1 MSKPG
6 KLRSKM
12 PSSDE
17 GTWVRVGKL
26 RQIKLMKGGSS
37 DPCQGCVTCT
47 ARGTEF
53 AVPLRRVSVK
63 DHKVSEGT
71 ILREATHADRRRAA
85 HLSSLEEGPDF
96 AFCEAKIRDLGLPM
110 KLRAVE
116 RLYGGERI
124 IFYFSAEGRVD
135 FRSLV
140 KVLAREFHTRIEL
153 RQIGARDEAK
163 LVGDVGVCGQVICC
177 QSWISHLKPVS
188 LQMAKNQGRAPQGD
202 KNLGSC
208 GRLKCCLRYENELY
222 TEMKVGLPRMGA
234 RLETTKGPA
243 HVLNVDVLRREIHLR
258 GEDGVVFVEHADD
271 LLPSGIRPAAE
282 SQSP

>member
-1 MSKPG
+1 MARQKKAPAN
-6 KLRSKM
+6 RS
-12 PSSDE
+12 SSNE

-37 DPCQGCVTCT
+37 EARSGCVTCT
-47 ARGTEF
+47 ARGTEY
-53 AVPLRRVSVK
+53 AVPLRKVSVR

-71 ILREATHADRRRAA
+71 ILREATHADQRRAA
-85 HLSSLEEGPDF
+85 HLSELEDGPDF
-96 AFCEAKIRDLGLPM
+96 AFCEAKIRELGLPM

-124 IFYFSAEGRVD
+124 IFYFSADGRVD
-135 FRSLV
+135 FRTLV

-163 LVGDVGVCGQVICC
+163 LVGDVGVCGQAICC
-177 QSWISHLKPVS
+177 QSWLSHLKPVS

-208 GRLKCCLRYENELY
+208 GRLKCCLRFENELY
-222 TEMKVGLPRMGA
+222 TELKQGLPRIGTRMQ
-234 RLETTKGPA
+234 TTSGPA
-243 HVLNVDVLRREIHLR
+243 EVLHVDILRREIHLR
-258 GEDGVVFVEHADD
+258 GEDGVGFVEHADD
-271 LLPSGIRPAAE
+271 LLPSGIRPPAVAKTK
-282 SQSP
+282 